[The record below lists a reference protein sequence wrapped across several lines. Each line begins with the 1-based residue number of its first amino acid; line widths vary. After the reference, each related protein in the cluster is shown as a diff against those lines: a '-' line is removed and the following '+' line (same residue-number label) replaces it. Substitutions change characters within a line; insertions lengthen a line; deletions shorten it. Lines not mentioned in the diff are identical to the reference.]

1 MGRGLARNGEA
12 QWTGRSVSAE
22 TLTGVFWHA
31 RRVHGE
37 QRRAGGDCGELSQ
50 LECWIEPSTL
60 RLEWGEEAFSAPASE
75 GTVTVRVNRS
85 IYLARERERARAPR
99 HGPTAPHADVRPR
112 SKRGKVEYSLEYMKV
127 HVGFE

>member
-50 LECWIEPSTL
+50 LEQNVLLVGSSL
-60 RLEWGEEAFSAPASE
+60 RPFVRSGERRLSPRPR
-75 GTVTVRVNRS
+75 VRVLS
-85 IYLARERERARAPR
+85 QSESTDLY
-99 HGPTAPHADVRPR
+99 T
-112 SKRGKVEYSLEYMKV
+112 
-127 HVGFE
+127 